1 MGIQISEESLD
12 VSYNELSRA
21 EFNADGDLIKSA
33 DLLFLGGGRNT
44 FAKRDKEAIFFEFE
58 RIFTDRIDMLFASRF
73 EKVDDESSL
82 DPKLTLN
89 YRPIENLKLRASI
102 GTSFSTPSMA
112 QLFSSEIALGGVR
125 DVING
130 VEQTSS
136 LVVRVIQL

>member
-1 MGIQISEESLD
+1 MGSEMCIRDRGTNNLAMGLQISEESLD

-58 RIFTDRIDMLFASRF
+58 RIFSDRIDMLFASRF

-102 GTSFSTPSMA
+102 GTSFQRRQWRNYLA
-112 QLFSSEIALGGVR
+112 QRSP
-125 DVING
+125 
-130 VEQTSS
+130 
-136 LVVRVIQL
+136 